1 MESSVG
7 ALIMAYGSPS
17 SLEEK
22 DIFEYLRHILVHYR
36 KTDPT
41 QEEFKHLKERYEA
54 IGGSPLY
61 SITKQLAQ
69 AVQETLDLGSPGRFK
84 VHVAMKHSA
93 PLIEDVVGEMA
104 ESGLTQAVAVALAPF
119 RSRLSSDAYYKIV
132 QQANNQL
139 DCPLQWSFAGNWHVH
154 PLFLELWSKSIEEA
168 LSKRNDAPM
177 VIFTN
182 HSLPARIQEWNDP
195 YAQQFEMTAQALAK
209 MCGLSK
215 WATAFQSEGGGN
227 QPWLGPSL
235 LDVIQN
241 SQADGVGAFLL
252 APIGFLM
259 DHLEILYDLDLAG
272 QEEAKKTGISLERT
286 AMPNNHPLLVS
297 LVADLIRGKYA
308 NELRPPE

>member
-1 MESSVG
+1 MESSLG

-22 DIFEYLRHILVHYR
+22 DIFEYLRHILMHYR
-36 KTDPT
+36 KTEPT
-41 QEEFKHLKERYEA
+41 QEEFRYLKERYAA

-61 SITKQLAQ
+61 SITKQLVQ

-84 VHVAMKHSA
+84 VYMAMKHSA
-93 PLIEDVVGEMA
+93 PLIENVVGEMA
-104 ESGLTQAVAVALAPF
+104 KSGLTQAVAVALAPF

-132 QQANNQL
+132 RQANNLL
-139 DCPLQWSFAGNWHVH
+139 DRPLQWSFPENWHLH
-154 PLFLELWSKSIEEA
+154 PCFLELWNQSIEAA
-168 LSKRNDAPM
+168 LSKCTEAPM

-195 YAQQFEMTAQALAK
+195 YTQQFEMSAQALAK

-235 LDVIQN
+235 MDVIQKSN
-241 SQADGVGAFLL
+241 ADGVGAFLL

-259 DHLEILYDLDLAG
+259 DHLEILYDLDVEG
-272 QEEAKKTGISLERT
+272 QVEAKKTGISLDRT

-297 LVADLIRGKYA
+297 LVGDLIRGSFA
-308 NELRPPE
+308 DDLRPAK

>member
-1 MESSVG
+1 VG

-36 KTDPT
+36 KTEPT
-41 QEEFKHLKERYEA
+41 QAELQHLTERYEA

-61 SITKQLAQ
+61 AITKQLAH

-84 VHVAMKHSA
+84 VHMAMKHSA
-93 PLIEDVVGEMA
+93 PLLEDVVREMA

-119 RSRLSSDAYYKIV
+119 RSRLSSDAYYQIV

-139 DCPLQWSFAGNWHVH
+139 DRPLHWSFAGDWNLH
-154 PLFLELWSKSIEEA
+154 PLFLELWSQRIEEA
-168 LSKRNDAPM
+168 LGKRNDAPM

-195 YAQQFEMTAQALAK
+195 YAQQFEMTAKALVK
-209 MCGLSK
+209 LCGLTK

-241 SQADGVGAFLL
+241 SKADGVGAFLL

-259 DHLEILYDLDLAG
+259 DHLEILYDLDVEG
-272 QEEAKKTGISLERT
+272 QKEAKKTGISLDRT
-286 AMPNNHPLLVS
+286 AMPNHHPLLVS
-297 LVADLIRGKYA
+297 LLADLIRDGFSGQKKDG
-308 NELRPPE
+308 